1 MNRNGKIA
9 LGCGGAGCLGV
20 ILLVIVFV
28 VLIVTGTIKA
38 PGLYDANRNSNS
50 NFNFNSSNN
59 NNSDS
64 TTNSN
69 DNNSNANSNSDSS
82 TSDSSSMSEDD
93 KHKLFQAAAI
103 AQDGVLNGKV
113 WAKLGLMRNH
123 TPTDAYQPFVKAH
136 ISWLF
141 SNTDFLQTVNTPEK
155 GRAYVDEHIDD

>member
-1 MNRNGKIA
+1 MNRNGTIA

-28 VLIVTGTIKA
+28 VLIVSGTIKA

-82 TSDSSSMSEDD
+82 TSDSSSTMSEDD
-93 KHKLFQAAAI
+93 KHKLYQAVSI
-103 AQDGVLNGKV
+103 TKDPQLMMRVIQ
-113 WAKLGLMRNH
+113 KLGFGNGLGNDH
-123 TPTDAYQPFVKAH
+123 QEFAKAH
-136 ISWLF
+136 FAWAMKNL
-141 SNTDFLQTVNTPEK
+141 DFIQSVNTPEK
-155 GRAYVDEHIDD
+155 ARAYVEAHIDD